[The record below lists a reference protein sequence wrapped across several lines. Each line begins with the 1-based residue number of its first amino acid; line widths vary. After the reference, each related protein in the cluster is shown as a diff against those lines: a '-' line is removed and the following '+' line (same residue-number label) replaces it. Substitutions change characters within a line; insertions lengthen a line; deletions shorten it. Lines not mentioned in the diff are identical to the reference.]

1 MRSTLRMLAAS
12 ALLLA
17 AALSSR
23 AQGPASPAPAP
34 ATASAPAAS
43 TAFDAAAATEAYLAK
58 LTAAQRARSDS
69 YFEGGYWL
77 RLWNFLYGLA
87 VAALVLGT
95 GLSARLR
102 DAAVRATRFLFLQG
116 FLYWLMYLPVVTLL
130 AFPLTVY
137 QGFFRERQYA
147 MMNQSFGAWLGDR
160 GKGLALGLVIGGFA
174 VSGLYAVA
182 RRAGR
187 SWWVWGAMTALVFMA
202 FGALIAPVYI
212 APLFNKYTKLQDP
225 RVKEPILSMAR
236 ANGIPVTDVYQVDAS
251 RQSNRVSANVSG
263 FLGTERIT
271 LNDNLL
277 RRCSPAEIQAVMGH
291 EMGHYVLN
299 HVYKGLLS
307 FGVLIVAGF
316 AFLSGGYAWAERRWG
331 GRLRISGITDFAGL
345 PLVGALLAAFFFVA
359 TPVTNSLVRSAEAE
373 ADMFGINASR
383 QPDGMAEAALK
394 LSEYRKLRPSE
405 LEEIVFFDHPSGYNR
420 ILAAMRWKAEHPGDV
435 PSR

>member
-1 MRSTLRMLAAS
+1 MRSTFVALAAFV
-12 ALLLA
+12 LLLGVSLR
-17 AALSSR
+17 LS
-23 AQGPASPAPAP
+23 AQGPETPAPAV
-34 ATASAPAAS
+34 ATASSAPAP
-43 TAFDAAAATEAYLAK
+43 FDAAAATEGYLAK
-58 LTAAQRARSDS
+58 LTAEQRARSDA

-77 RLWNFLYGLA
+77 ELWNVLYGLA
-87 VAALVLGT
+87 VAALVLGS

-102 DAAVRATRFLFLQG
+102 DASVHATRFRFLQG
-116 FLYWLMYLPVVTLL
+116 LLYWLMYLPAVTVFS
-130 AFPLTVY
+130 FPLTVY
-137 QGFFRERQYA
+137 QGFFRERRYG
-147 MMNQSFGAWLGDR
+147 MMNQSFAAWLGDQ
-160 GKGLALGLVIGGFA
+160 GKGLALGLFLGGLA

-187 SWWVWGAMTALVFMA
+187 SWWVWGAITALVFLA

-316 AFLSGGYAWAERRWG
+316 GFLSAGYAWAEGRWG
-331 GRLRISGITDFAGL
+331 ARFRISGVTDFAGL
-345 PLVGALLAAFFFVA
+345 PLVGALLAVFFFVA
-359 TPVTNSLVRSAEAE
+359 TPVTNSIIRSAEAE
-373 ADMFGINASR
+373 ADMFGLNASR
-383 QPDGMAEAALK
+383 QPDGMAEVALK
-394 LSEYRKLRPSE
+394 LAEYRKLRPSP
-405 LEEIVFFDHPSGYNR
+405 LEEIVFFDHPSGATR
-420 ILAAMRWKAEHPGDV
+420 IRTAMRWKAEHPGDV
-435 PSR
+435 ASR